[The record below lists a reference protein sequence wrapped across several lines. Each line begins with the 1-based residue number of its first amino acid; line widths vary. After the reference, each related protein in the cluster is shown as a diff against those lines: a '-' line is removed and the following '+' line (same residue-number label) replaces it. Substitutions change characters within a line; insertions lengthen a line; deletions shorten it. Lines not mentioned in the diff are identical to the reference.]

1 MDRRQFIKRSGLA
14 SSAFFI
20 PGFLKPFEQY
30 YSTGN
35 RNIVIIQ
42 LSGGNDGLNT
52 IIPFENDLY
61 YQQRKSIAIAK
72 ENVIKL
78 SDQQGFHP
86 SMNAL
91 KEIYDQGYM
100 SIINSVG
107 YPNPDRSHFRS
118 MDIWQTATDSNEYA
132 TTGWIGRYLD
142 SNCAGCEHPYLAIES
157 DDNLSLALKGATKKG
172 IAVKNIRQLYD
183 ETREPFFKNVMDAKD
198 KVMLNEDN
206 LGYLYKT
213 MIETSSSAG
222 YIYETSKQTV
232 NTYSY
237 PDTAFAKQ
245 LKTIATFINS
255 GLQTKVYYVSLS
267 GFDTHVNQTSTQQ
280 RLLKEYSDAVA
291 AFINNLKSFNK
302 FDDTLML
309 TFSEFGRRVEQNASG
324 GTDHGTASNVFI
336 YGSNLKQKGICNS
349 MPDLA
354 NLEDGDI
361 KHTVDFRSVYAT
373 ILQNW
378 LGVNNPSILKRDFPL
393 LNFI

>member
-14 SSAFFI
+14 SSVFFV
-20 PGFLKPFEQY
+20 PSFLKPFEKY
-30 YSTGN
+30 YSENN

-52 IIPFENDLY
+52 IVPYDNDLY

-78 SDQQGFHP
+78 NDEQGFHP
-86 SMNAL
+86 SMTAL
-91 KEIYDQGYM
+91 KDLYDKGYM

-118 MDIWQTATDSNEYA
+118 MDIWHTATDSNQYE

-142 SNCAGCEHPYLAIES
+142 SNCAGCEHPYLAIET
-157 DDNLSLALKGATKKG
+157 DDNLSLALKGSTKKG
-172 IAVKNIRQLYD
+172 IAVKNVKQLYD
-183 ETREPFFKNVMDAKD
+183 ETREPFFKNVLDAKD

-213 MIETSSSAG
+213 MIETSSSAS
-222 YIYETSKQTV
+222 YIYETSKQV
-232 NTYSY
+232 ANTYAY

-255 GLQTKVYYVSLS
+255 GMQTKVYYVSLG
-267 GFDTHVNQTSTQQ
+267 GFDTHVNQIATQQ
-280 RLLKEYSDAVA
+280 RLLKEYSEGVV
-291 AFINNLKSFNK
+291 AFINNLKSVNK
-302 FDDTLML
+302 YDDTLML

-324 GTDHGTASNVFI
+324 GTDHGTASNVFV
-336 YGSNLKQKGICNS
+336 YGSNLKQKGIYNS
-349 MPDLA
+349 MPDLS
-354 NLEDGDI
+354 NLEEGDI
-361 KHTVDFRSVYAT
+361 KHTIDFRSVYAT
-373 ILQNW
+373 VLQNW
-378 LGVNNPSILKRDFPL
+378 LGVNNTSILKRDFPL
-393 LNFI
+393 LNFL